1 MQSDDLKLAQ
11 LKQKLSGVRRS
22 AWKPIVQ
29 EGDGD
34 LTASK
39 FAGKPWLSADE
50 TWPTCPN
57 CQKPMQLFL
66 QLNLDKLPE
75 SLNGKFGNGL
85 LQFFY
90 CTSYDK
96 PLCEVDCE
104 AWEPFAT
111 TKLVRIIQPNTT
123 PSEMDIPEIED
134 LFPAKLIVG
143 WEQRDEYPGREE
155 IELDNYTIDNK
166 AFDIVYKRP
175 RREDKLAG
183 WPSWVQFPEYPNCP
197 TCNREMN
204 QFIFQI
210 DSGDDNNNILYNW
223 GDMGAAYL
231 VQCPKH
237 KEQAAC
243 LWQCH

>member
-1 MQSDDLKLAQ
+1 MQSDDLKLTQ
-11 LKQKLSGVRRS
+11 LKQKLSGVRRL

-34 LTASK
+34 LNASK

-50 TWPTCPN
+50 NWPVCPN

-66 QLNLDKLPE
+66 QLNLDQVPE
-75 SLNGKFGNGL
+75 SLNGKFGSGL

-90 CTSYDK
+90 CTSYDE
-96 PLCEVDCE
+96 PHCEVDCD

-123 PSEMDIPEIED
+123 PSEMEIPEIED

-143 WEQRDEYPGREE
+143 WEQRDEYPDREE
-155 IELDNYTIDNK
+155 IEIDNYTLDNK

-183 WPSWVQFPEYPNCP
+183 WPSWV
-197 TCNREMN
+197 
-204 QFIFQI
+204 
-210 DSGDDNNNILYNW
+210 
-223 GDMGAAYL
+223 
-231 VQCPKH
+231 
-237 KEQAAC
+237 
-243 LWQCH
+243 

>member
-1 MQSDDLKLAQ
+1 MQSDDLKLTQ

-57 CQKPMQLFL
+57 CQKPMQFFL
-66 QLNLDKLPE
+66 QLNLDQLPK
-75 SLNGKFGNGL
+75 SLNGKFGSGL

-90 CTSYDK
+90 CTSYDE

-104 AWEPFAT
+104 A
-111 TKLVRIIQPNTT
+111 VRIIQPNIT

-143 WEQRDEYPGREE
+143 WEQRDEYPDRQE
-155 IELDNYTIDNK
+155 IELDKYTLDNK

-183 WPSWVQFPEYPNCP
+183 WPSWVQDPEYPNCP

-210 DSGDDNNNILYNW
+210 DSGDENNNILFTW

-231 VQCPKH
+231 VQCPEH
-237 KEQAAC
+237 KEQVAF